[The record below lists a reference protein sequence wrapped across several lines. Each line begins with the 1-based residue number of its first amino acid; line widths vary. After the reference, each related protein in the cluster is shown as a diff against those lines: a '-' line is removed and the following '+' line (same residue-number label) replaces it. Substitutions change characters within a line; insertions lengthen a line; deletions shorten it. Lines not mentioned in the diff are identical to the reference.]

1 MYRWSWVVEDSD
13 SISPLES
20 CCASAGQ
27 HPTPYLP
34 SQLLPS
40 QKLSVRKRR
49 PSHPAYKRPERK
61 IDIAATISLTYKFTR
76 VSTVVPLLYGRF
88 VSCIQLFLQYDSV
101 CPQGVTQ
108 QVTHRVAPLLTGTT
122 YGDNVR
128 LLNSVIQVR
137 HNQAFIIKMYFRSS
151 AITECC

>member
-1 MYRWSWVVEDSD
+1 MY
-13 SISPLES
+13 S
-20 CCASAGQ
+20 C
-27 HPTPYLP
+27 
-34 SQLLPS
+34 
-40 QKLSVRKRR
+40 
-49 PSHPAYKRPERK
+49 
-61 IDIAATISLTYKFTR
+61 
-76 VSTVVPLLYGRF
+76 LYCRYSRF

-137 HNQAFIIKMYFRSS
+137 NNKLLL
-151 AITECC
+151 